1 MFPLPLA
8 YATSAPRPLMD
19 TPAKINHE
27 PTLPRYLR
35 ARPDSWS
42 GVDVRR
48 ATSATYSIDAVVRK
62 PAISSATTS
71 VKNPPLRAPYGRL
84 RMPAPM
90 LAPKMIATPCQN
102 VIDSKPSPFDA
113 LVCSDMVL
121 LSRAPE
127 SARSVSIRTSPS
139 DRSCRGLILVG

>member
-1 MFPLPLA
+1 
-8 YATSAPRPLMD
+8 
-19 TPAKINHE
+19 
-27 PTLPRYLR
+27 
-35 ARPDSWS
+35 
-42 GVDVRR
+42 
-48 ATSATYSIDAVVRK
+48 

-127 SARSVSIRTSPS
+127 SARSVNAGRAGQAAPAAGSSLWDDDAERRVLPK
-139 DRSCRGLILVG
+139 